1 MATATTD
8 EQSDDRAAIDE
19 EKARLRSV
27 EDMQAEGGVEDEE
40 GQQLLDFGDQLN
52 LSVKGKKPTDSEIKI
67 KAISMPIKG
76 QLGDVGD
83 DEVVS
88 LLVTARLDDLHF
100 PKKRDGD
107 GHVIAKKRRHIFTP
121 ISVYPVTEEQANALL
136 GQPEE

>member
-1 MATATTD
+1 MATAA
-8 EQSDDRAAIDE
+8 EGQGDDRAAIDE
-19 EKARLRSV
+19 EKAKLRSV
-27 EDMQAEGGVEDEE
+27 EDMQADGVEDEE

-121 ISVYPVTEEQANALL
+121 ISVYPVSQEQADALL
-136 GQPEE
+136 EQPED